1 MMVIMTDRWFLS
13 KDAMKGLDLV
23 TVCANTLFA
32 LEQIKNK
39 ERIISKD
46 EIHGSIERGQL
57 LFKKLRMATE
67 SHIRK
72 GVEADPM
79 LFHLVEDLLKKLKIS
94 PSELVKRVTKAENEL
109 SKAEASDET
118 IELVET
124 LSSIAKTITGKRIVA
139 LSSSIH

>member
-1 MMVIMTDRWFLS
+1 MTNRWFLS

-32 LEQIKNK
+32 LEQIRDK

-46 EIHGSIERGQL
+46 EIQSSIEKGQL
-57 LFKKLRMATE
+57 LFKKLRMAAE
-67 SHIRK
+67 SHIKR

-79 LFHLVEDLLKKLKIS
+79 LFHLVDDLLKELKIS
-94 PSELVKRVTKAENEL
+94 PSELIKKVIKAEDEL

-118 IELVET
+118 IDLLEN